1 MWRDRPRPAP
11 GTGRAA
17 RPGRPC
23 TAPARPPRPGTG
35 ALPARCCGRSAHPW
49 PSMLHGRAAV
59 SSWTWAGPRGAPP
72 PGRRRRRAGS
82 AGSPAPDG
90 WSPAGGAWSRPAA
103 GGGSE
108 PMRPPG
114 ITLPEAS
121 RSSQIA
127 PTSQS
132 ARTILERRSSSLDA
146 HRYRQ
151 RPGALLRPGRPALRA
166 AAAHLAGR
174 ALTCQA
180 RKPEVVE
187 GGDVAGLDGRVAFV
201 TGSARGIGAATA
213 KRLAADGAKLAVV
226 DLEEA
231 ACKDTV
237 EELGWLDV
245 LVNNAGLIRDN
256 LLFKMSDDDWGLV
269 IDTHLRGSFNCARQA
284 QRYMVERR
292 WGKIVNLS
300 STSALGNRGQI
311 NYSTAKAGLQG
322 MTKTL
327 AIELGPFNVN
337 VNAVAPGFIE
347 TDMTRAT
354 AARVGVDFENFKQ
367 AASTQIPLRRTGR
380 PEDVAA
386 VISFLCGEDSSYV
399 SGQVIYVA
407 GGPRA

>member
-1 MWRDRPRPAP
+1 MAAMGDDVEAGTVVRSGHGLRYPHDRREPCLSYIQPSPLTRASPTRQARTMPRP
-11 GTGRAA
+11 
-17 RPGRPC
+17 
-23 TAPARPPRPGTG
+23 
-35 ALPARCCGRSAHPW
+35 W
-49 PSMLHGRAAV
+49 
-59 SSWTWAGPRGAPP
+59 
-72 PGRRRRRAGS
+72 
-82 AGSPAPDG
+82 PAPDG

-237 EELGWLDV
+237 EAIGSTGGTAIAIGCDVTRPDQVEAAVARTVEELGWLDV

-269 IDTHLRGSFNCARQA
+269 IDTH
-284 QRYMVERR
+284 
-292 WGKIVNLS
+292 
-300 STSALGNRGQI
+300 
-311 NYSTAKAGLQG
+311 
-322 MTKTL
+322 
-327 AIELGPFNVN
+327 
-337 VNAVAPGFIE
+337 
-347 TDMTRAT
+347 
-354 AARVGVDFENFKQ
+354 
-367 AASTQIPLRRTGR
+367 
-380 PEDVAA
+380 
-386 VISFLCGEDSSYV
+386 
-399 SGQVIYVA
+399 
-407 GGPRA
+407 